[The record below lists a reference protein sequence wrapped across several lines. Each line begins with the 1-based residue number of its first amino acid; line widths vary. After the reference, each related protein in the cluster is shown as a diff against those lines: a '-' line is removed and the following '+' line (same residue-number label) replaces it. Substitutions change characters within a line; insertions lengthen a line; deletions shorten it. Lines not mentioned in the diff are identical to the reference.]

1 MICQICFK
9 QPASQRHH
17 RFANKKKA
25 RLRYG
30 GNLMDADFNI
40 LMACADCHTGHAKI
54 ERKHKYNE
62 HQFRQ
67 VAKEN
72 GYSLPDK
79 MKSCKREDL

>member
-1 MICQICFK
+1 MICEICFK

-17 RFANKKKA
+17 LYSQSKRA
-25 RLRYG
+25 RAHYG
-30 GNLMDADFNI
+30 HLIDEPFNL
-40 LMACADCHTGHAKI
+40 LPVCADCHMTKPLP
-54 ERKHKYNE
+54 KYSE

-67 VAKEN
+67 SAKEN